1 MDKIFITISG
11 NAVALTDLQNEVNGA
26 IKKGVGNTRYFS
38 LHTVQGLI
46 DKINELTK
54 VDEPIDTGEM
64 TSTFKNG
71 DMLSLTLKDVVFAG
85 YKPAKI
91 YEITYGERH
100 AGKYDDGDF
109 IEPTPD
115 EHYFMAFNTEYFPEK
130 EKEKAILAFGKR
142 AMAKDPVKESG
153 MGYHLDDF
161 LEKEE

>member
-11 NAVALTDLQNEVNGA
+11 ISVALTDLQNEVNGA
-26 IKKGVGNTRYFS
+26 MRKGVGNTRYFS

-71 DMLSLTLKDVVFAG
+71 DMLSLTLKDVTFAG
-85 YKPAKI
+85 YNPAKI
-91 YEITYGERH
+91 YEITYGEQH
-100 AGKYDDGDF
+100 AGKYDDDF
-109 IEPTPD
+109 IEPTPG
-115 EHYFMAFNTEYFPEK
+115 EHYFMALNTEYFPEK

-142 AMAKDPVKESG
+142 AMSKDPVRESG
-153 MGYHLDDF
+153 MGYCLDDF
-161 LEKEE
+161 LEKKK